1 MVLRL
6 VYPERQVEN
15 SNWTQEKIIKEL
27 VKERLEA
34 INVLGGLKSTGAG
47 KVEIRVTE
55 KKSVNRDEHS
65 KV

>member
-1 MVLRL
+1 
-6 VYPERQVEN
+6 VYPERQIEN

-27 VKERLEA
+27 VKVKERLEA

-55 KKSVNRDEHS
+55 KKSVNRGRHS
-65 KV
+65 KGEI

>member
-1 MVLRL
+1 

-34 INVLGGLKSTGAG
+34 INVLGGSPLGLAK
-47 KVEIRVTE
+47 
-55 KKSVNRDEHS
+55 
-65 KV
+65 

>member
-1 MVLRL
+1 M
-6 VYPERQVEN
+6 YPERQIEN

-27 VKERLEA
+27 VKVKERLEA

-55 KKSVNRDEHS
+55 KKSVNRGRHS
-65 KV
+65 KGEI

>member
-1 MVLRL
+1 

-15 SNWTQEKIIKEL
+15 SNWTQEKITKEL
-27 VKERLEA
+27 VKVKERLEA

-55 KKSVNRDEHS
+55 KIRR
-65 KV
+65 